1 MTFFCAKNI
10 FSSHLA
16 IIATSSANSVGG
28 FETVNSSIADRDTA
42 VIRTRVTAAR

>member
-1 MTFFCAKNI
+1 MIFFFAKNM

-16 IIATSSANSVGG
+16 IMATSSANPVGG
-28 FETVNSSIADRDTA
+28 FETVNSSIADRDTV